1 MQARELK
8 EDTCLTEITR
18 TRGEA
23 AYTVGGAN
31 APTSESKLSANNLK
45 LPHMHPP
52 QARFMHPPLPNV
64 EYWKPERV
72 RSMPI
77 QSRGI

>member
-52 QARFMHPPLPNV
+52 SGKVHAPPTA
-64 EYWKPERV
+64 
-72 RSMPI
+72 
-77 QSRGI
+77 QRGILEA